1 MNLKVTLHERTVG
14 RFADDPASGRVY
26 FQYDKDW
33 PSSGLEISPLQL
45 PAAKQ
50 GPYTHPAPTF
60 SGLPGVFADSLPDHW
75 GQSLLNLRLKE
86 AGIDPETASP
96 LIRLGYIGTSG
107 MGALEYHP
115 AIDSSS
121 SLSQAVTLAQVDRE
135 ASFLQD
141 DRPVVGP
148 PAATL
153 ALFHSGCSAGG
164 AKPKVLAAL
173 LPGGNLRIGTDIP
186 DGAQGWLIK
195 LSTVP
200 FENKDSRQEGRLE
213 YAYSLMAKASGIEMS
228 DTRLFEIDAPKGK
241 RGLFGIRRFDR
252 DGSRKLHT
260 HSLSGLLHQSWLLCS
275 YEDLAKVAHRL
286 TRDHGTLTAI
296 FRRLCFNVLARN
308 CDDHG
313 KNFSF
318 TMSETGQW
326 TLSPA
331 FDLTHSPGPNKMGVH
346 AMTVQR
352 NRNPS
357 RIDLL
362 RFASEFRI
370 KDAAAVLDQ
379 VHHAIGRWP
388 EFANQAGLKEA
399 IADRLALEFAES
411 LKLNA
416 ASH

>member
-1 MNLKVTLHERTVG
+1 MNLKVTLHEKTVG
-14 RFADDPASGRVY
+14 QLADDPASGRIY
-26 FQYDKDW
+26 FQYDKNW

-45 PAAKQ
+45 PSARQA
-50 GPYTHPAPTF
+50 PYTHPDPAF
-60 SGLPGVFADSLPDHW
+60 SGLPGVFADSLPDYW
-75 GQSLLNLRLKE
+75 GQSLLDLRLKE
-86 AGIDPETASP
+86 AGINPETASP
-96 LIRLGYIGTSG
+96 LIRLGYIGASG
-107 MGALEYHP
+107 IGALEYHP
-115 AIDSSS
+115 VIDSLS

-141 DRPVVGP
+141 GRPAAGH

-173 LPGGNLRIGTDIP
+173 LPDGNLRIGTDIP

-213 YAYSLMAKASGIEMS
+213 YAYSLMANASGVEMS

-252 DGSRKLHT
+252 DGSRKIHT
-260 HSLSGLLHQSWLLCS
+260 HSLSGLLHQSHLLCS

-286 TRDHGTLTAI
+286 TRDHGTLAAI
-296 FRRLCFNVLARN
+296 FRRICFNVLARN

-318 TMSETGQW
+318 TMNETGRW

-346 AMTVQR
+346 AMTVQGTR
-352 NRNPS
+352 TPS
-357 RIDLL
+357 RNDLL
-362 RFASEFRI
+362 RFASEFQI
-370 KDAAAVLDQ
+370 KDAAAVLGQ

-388 EFANQAGLKEA
+388 EFAQQSGLKES
-399 IADRLALEFAES
+399 IADRLALEFGKAFRDFS
-411 LKLNA
+411 
-416 ASH
+416 